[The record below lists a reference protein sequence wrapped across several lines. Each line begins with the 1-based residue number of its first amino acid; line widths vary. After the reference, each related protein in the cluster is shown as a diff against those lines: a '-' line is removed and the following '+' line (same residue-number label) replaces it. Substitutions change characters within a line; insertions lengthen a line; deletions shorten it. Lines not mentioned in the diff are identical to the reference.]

1 MKRFLKLFSILCLV
15 FMITQSSWADENK
28 ILVLPDNIQFD
39 STNYY
44 VFPDTSTIFASDTI
58 NELKKSGKIE
68 IVSMTEIRDALRKNT
83 KLSLLTK
90 RALKEFKYN
99 YNIPFVDFKAIAYQ
113 FSTNKVLIITSQT
126 DTQNYILRRTFWDW
140 INLPGGTVIDPVYKL
155 ATYAALID
163 VDKEEVL
170 WQSTFYKNIGSME
183 SRIIA
188 GSFAPATEQ
197 LQKIRFYSEYC
208 LSPQIAKIVQSKV
221 APEIIPAKPGNN
233 VVNVSDVKKEKET
246 LPPDMQNIEL
256 KPKYLPPARA
266 ETNSWGEMI
275 NDI

>member
-1 MKRFLKLFSILCLV
+1 MGRVLKLFSIFCLV
-15 FMITQSSWADENK
+15 FLMAQVCYAQQPK
-28 ILVLPDNIQFD
+28 LLVLPDNVQFD

-44 VFPDTSTIFASDTI
+44 VFPDSSTVFASDTI

-68 IVSMTEIRDALRKNT
+68 IVSMTEVRDALRKNT
-83 KLSLLTK
+83 KLNLLTK

-99 YNIPFVDFKAIAYQ
+99 YNIPFVDFRAIAHQ
-113 FSTNKVLIITSQT
+113 FSTDKVLVITSQT
-126 DTQNYILRRTFWDW
+126 DTQNYMLRRTFWDW
-140 INLPGGTVIDPVYKL
+140 INLPGTTVIDPVYKL

-163 VDKEEVL
+163 VDKEEVI

-183 SRIIA
+183 SRMIA

-208 LSPQIAKIVQSKV
+208 FSPHVAKIVQAKV
-221 APEIIPAKPGNN
+221 APEIIPVKQNN
-233 VVNVSDVKKEKET
+233 IVNVSDVNKQNQT
-246 LPPDMQNIEL
+246 LPPEMQNIEL
-256 KPKYLPPARA
+256 KPKFMPPARPD
-266 ETNSWGEMI
+266 TDSWGEMI